1 MLEHNTEI
9 VLLLN
14 PSHELCCQI
23 CSLRLWRQARQRSNT
38 TKKWGNPVFTQ
49 LQGFTASQ
57 IVDFF
62 AKDLIVLHIWVSWN
76 LEAHFSLDVPT
87 EWSSRAS
94 FLGTWRCGFPAC
106 SWLMTEEG
114 MDCFPIPQKSLHIQ
128 RLASFNGK
136 PCIFQGKLS
145 LEGEY
150 FSLHPVPAVHL
161 GL

>member
-1 MLEHNTEI
+1 MNCAAKFVHSDCGGRQGKGQTQPKNGEIQYLHN
-9 VLLLN
+9 
-14 PSHELCCQI
+14 C
-23 CSLRLWRQARQRSNT
+23 R
-38 TKKWGNPVFTQ
+38 
-49 LQGFTASQ
+49 ASQ

-136 PCIFQGKLS
+136 PCIFQGKFS